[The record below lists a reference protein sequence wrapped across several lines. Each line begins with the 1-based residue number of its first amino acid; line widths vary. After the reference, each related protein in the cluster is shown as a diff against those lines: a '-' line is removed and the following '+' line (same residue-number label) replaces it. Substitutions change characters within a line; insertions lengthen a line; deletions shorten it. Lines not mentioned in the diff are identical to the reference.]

1 MVLSTA
7 LIVFLIA
14 YLIVNLAAFIMYGV
28 DKRRAIKE
36 QWRISEASLLTV
48 SFFGAVGALA
58 GMKAFRHKTQKRKF
72 KVVYL
77 FLIINLIAVVYLLI
91 KL

>member
-14 YLIVNLAAFIMYGV
+14 YFIVNLAAFIMYGV

-36 QWRISEASLLTV
+36 EWRISEASLLTV

-77 FLIINLIAVVYLLI
+77 FLIINLIVVVYLLI

>member
-14 YLIVNLAAFIMYGV
+14 YFIVNLAAFIMYGV

-36 QWRISEASLLTV
+36 EWRISEASLLTV

-58 GMKAFRHKTQKRKF
+58 GMKAFRHKTHKRKF

-77 FLIINLIAVVYLLI
+77 FLIINLIAVVYLII

>member
-14 YLIVNLAAFIMYGV
+14 YFIVNLAAFIMYGL

-36 QWRISEASLLTV
+36 EWRISEASLLTV

-77 FLIINLIAVVYLLI
+77 FLIINLIVVVYLLI

>member
-14 YLIVNLAAFIMYGV
+14 YFIVNLVAFIMYGV

-36 QWRISEASLLTV
+36 EWRISEASLLTV

-77 FLIINLIAVVYLLI
+77 FLIINLMAVVYLLI

>member
-7 LIVFLIA
+7 LIVFLTA
-14 YLIVNLAAFIMYGV
+14 YFIVNLAAFIMYGV

-36 QWRISEASLLTV
+36 EWRISEASLLTA

-77 FLIINLIAVVYLLI
+77 FLILNLIAVGYLLI